1 MNENRFSIE
10 AKSDADLTGYF
21 AFAAEKAARYYKLL
35 PVLLVICTLFTLIY
49 VHLSDPIYTAE
60 AALTP
65 PKDAL
70 LDSSGLQ
77 SASGIASITKK
88 LGFGGPSSGNEDL
101 FDQYTRVLR
110 SYRLA
115 DTLTER
121 PEFLAL
127 AFPDLYDPATKH
139 LRARGAFTGML
150 SDTVKAFIGLPLG
163 PSAEDDRIFH
173 FLKDN
178 LSISTPHEGSTDIS
192 EVSFRF
198 RDRESS
204 QRILEIVLKEADS
217 LMRADKRADIA
228 ARIAYLKAQLATT
241 TFEDQRSAII
251 SLLTMQQNT
260 MMVITADH
268 RYASYVVEPPHTPQK
283 ATWPDFISVVAL
295 IVFVT
300 LALWCAAIFLLS
312 PDNTLLRTFSRE
324 RRVFGRTGKRR
335 KSVPQSGPV
344 TPSAQSVRSHSTQ

>member
-1 MNENRFSIE
+1 M
-10 AKSDADLTGYF
+10 
-21 AFAAEKAARYYKLL
+21 
-35 PVLLVICTLFTLIY
+35 
-49 VHLSDPIYTAE
+49 
-60 AALTP
+60 
-65 PKDAL
+65 
-70 LDSSGLQ
+70 
-77 SASGIASITKK
+77 SGIASITKK
-88 LGFGGPSSGNEDL
+88 LGFGGPSNANEDL

-115 DTLTER
+115 DVLTGR

-127 AFPDLYDPATKH
+127 AFPESYDPATGR
-139 LRARGAFTGML
+139 LRPRGAFMGMV
-150 SDTVKAFIGLPLG
+150 SDSVKAFIGLPLG

-178 LSISTPHEGSTDIS
+178 LSISTPHEGQTDIS

-198 RDRESS
+198 RDRDSS

-217 LMRADKRADIA
+217 LMRADKKADIA

-283 ATWPDFISVVAL
+283 ATWPDLISVVAL
-295 IVFVT
+295 ILFLT
-300 LALWCAAIFLLS
+300 FALWSAAIFLLS
-312 PDNTLLRTFSRE
+312 PHNLLLRTFSRE
-324 RRVFGRTGKRR
+324 RIVLGRTGKPR
-335 KSVPQSGPV
+335 KRAPQSGQVPQSSQ
-344 TPSAQSVRSHSTQ
+344 SARSHLSQ